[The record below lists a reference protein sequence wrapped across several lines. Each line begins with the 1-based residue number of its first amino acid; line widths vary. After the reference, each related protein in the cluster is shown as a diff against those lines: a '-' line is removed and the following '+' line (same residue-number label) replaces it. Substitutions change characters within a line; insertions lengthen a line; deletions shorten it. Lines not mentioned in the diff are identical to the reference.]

1 MRYSYFLT
9 LNLIDYSE
17 PTEISKIGLFAKIVN
32 PFHATGL
39 FRYPLKTSEKQRFS
53 DVFRGYRKRP
63 AAWNGLI
70 LCFWKLLILRR
81 NQKGFLLSPVY
92 KHLTGIKDLFKENMK
107 KFTELLPKERLLRM
121 NGKMMTLTF
130 LYIKIWTIPF
140 SILTH

>member
-1 MRYSYFLT
+1 MCLFSCYYCTDRCHQL
-9 LNLIDYSE
+9 LNLSYI
-17 PTEISKIGLFAKIVN
+17 N

-63 AAWNGLI
+63 ATWNGLI

-81 NQKGFLLSPVY
+81 NQKDFLLSPVY
-92 KHLTGIKDLFKENMK
+92 KDLTGIKDLFKENMK

>member
-1 MRYSYFLT
+1 MCLFSCYYCTDRCHRL
-9 LNLIDYSE
+9 LNLIY
-17 PTEISKIGLFAKIVN
+17 IN